1 MGHPEYMDKRTIAVF
16 DFDGTL
22 TTKDTLIEF
31 IKYACGKRRLYG
43 GFLLF
48 SPLLVLMKLH
58 LYPNGKA
65 KEKVFS
71 HFFKGWKYSRFKET
85 GRRFAVEIE
94 KMRNEPVIQ
103 KMNQHLRQAGK
114 VYVVSASIL
123 EWVQPWCE
131 AAGIDGVVATE
142 IEVDADGVVTGR
154 FSTPNCYG
162 QEKVN
167 RILSLYPHCQ
177 DYHLAAYGDS
187 RGDQELLAFADEAHY
202 KPFRT

>member
-71 HFFKGWKYSRFKET
+71 HFFKGWEYSRFKET
-85 GRRFAVEIE
+85 GRRFAEEIE

-103 KMNQHLRQAGK
+103 KMNQHLRQAGR

-131 AAGIDGVVATE
+131 AVGIDGVVATE

-167 RILSLYPHCQ
+167 RFLQVEPDRKSYVLY
-177 DYHLAAYGDS
+177 AYGDS
-187 RGDQELLAFADEAHY
+187 SGDKEMIALADVGTY
-202 KPFRT
+202 C